1 MINTNQKGCLAE
13 YSFAAECMKRGI
25 EVSFPLL
32 DASVYDCIIDYKGQ
46 LLKIQVKSTGKVP
59 QKNRSTVHV
68 TFHGHYPIDK
78 VDYFAIYVDLY
89 EGFFIFPNN
98 GKQSAVRLSRDNI
111 NGKYY
116 NNFTFEN
123 TFLPDL

>member
-1 MINTNQKGCLAE
+1 MIDVNQRGCLAE
-13 YSFAAECMKRGI
+13 YSFASECMKRGI

-32 DASVYDCIIDYKGQ
+32 DSSTYDCIVDYKGQ

-59 QKNRSTVHV
+59 QKNRKTVHV

-89 EGFFIFPNN
+89 EGFFIFPND
-98 GKQSAVRLSRDNI
+98 GKQSAIRVSKDNI
-111 NGKYY
+111 NSKYF
-116 NNFTFEN
+116 NNYSFTDN
-123 TFLPDL
+123 

>member
-1 MINTNQKGCLAE
+1 MDINHRGCLAE
-13 YSFAAECMKRGI
+13 YSFASECMKRGI

-32 DASVYDCIIDYKGQ
+32 DSSTYDCIVDYKGK

-59 QKNRSTVHV
+59 RIHRSTVHV
-68 TFHGHYPIDK
+68 TFHGHYPIEK
-78 VDYFAIYVDLY
+78 VDYFAISGDLY

-98 GKQSAVRLSRDNI
+98 GKQTAIRLSKDNI

-116 NNFTFEN
+116 NNYSFTDN
-123 TFLPDL
+123 